1 MVFLLEPANVALG
14 VTEELMRLVV
24 TEFGSSSAITGVVE
38 ILANP
43 VCGIGE
49 TRFMWKIQISELNS
63 RLIKLMCY
71 HDQV

>member
-1 MVFLLEPANVALG
+1 MFLLEPANVALG

-38 ILANP
+38 VLAYP

-49 TRFMWKIQISELNS
+49 TRFM
-63 RLIKLMCY
+63 
-71 HDQV
+71 